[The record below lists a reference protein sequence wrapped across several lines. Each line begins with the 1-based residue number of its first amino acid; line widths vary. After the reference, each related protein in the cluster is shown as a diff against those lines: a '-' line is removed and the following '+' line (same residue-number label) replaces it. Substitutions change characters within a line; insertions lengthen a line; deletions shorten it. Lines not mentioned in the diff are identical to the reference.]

1 MTTKQKLHQAQLND
15 WAAKFKEQKASGLTA
30 RQWCEQNDLSI
41 HKYNYWKHK
50 LKEEIVSQVMPDIV
64 QLSIPDQ
71 VPLTGT
77 VPSKVD
83 TYSLPDRPIRAN
95 RPNRAAPNIRLC
107 IDGVAFEL
115 EPPVSE
121 DFLKT
126 LIRAVHYA

>member
-1 MTTKQKLHQAQLND
+1 MTTKQKIHQARLND
-15 WAAKFKEQKASGLTA
+15 WAAKFKEQKASGLTV
-30 RQWCEQNDLSI
+30 RQWCGQNDLSI

-50 LKEEIVSQVMPDIV
+50 LKEEIASQLMPDIV
-64 QLSIPDQ
+64 QLSILDQ
-71 VPLTGT
+71 VTLTGT
-77 VPSKVD
+77 VPGKVD
-83 TYSLPDRPIRAN
+83 TYSLPDRPIR
-95 RPNRAAPNIRLC
+95 PNCATPNIRLC

>member
-1 MTTKQKLHQAQLND
+1 MTTKQKLLQARLND
-15 WAAKFKEQKASGLTA
+15 WAAKFKEQKASGLTV

-50 LKEEIVSQVMPDIV
+50 LKEQIASQLMPDIV

-71 VPLTGT
+71 VTLTGT
-77 VPSKVD
+77 VPGKVD
-83 TYSLPDRPIRAN
+83 TYSLPDHPIRAN
-95 RPNRAAPNIRLC
+95 RPNRDTSNIRLF